1 MIFLF
6 CGVAWI
12 SLWGQVLGV
21 LVQDQDL
28 RRLVMPA
35 IYKSGASLAHEY
47 RCRQRHGSSSWM
59 HDELRLVRE
68 SSIRPLELVG
78 YFGDVTVQKQ
88 MEDRLAALTRL
99 CAVRSRINAAIVRF
113 RAPQELYQ
121 EVVRVAVEEGRF
133 CMVWMGAVDEEAHR
147 LVPVAQAGKVEGY
160 LDGIVVSTLDVPEG
174 RGPSGVAVREGRVQ
188 VVNDWEHDPRVALW
202 REGALRRGY
211 RASGAFP
218 LRCYSRVVAVLSLY
232 ADTPGFFDDDEVRL
246 LTAMS
251 EDLSFALTVMAEQ
264 QKCLAAEQAVQTSAD
279 RYRAM
284 ATASG
289 QIVWITDAAGRVT
302 EVSPS
307 WQGLTGQTPGEALG
321 RGWQE
326 ALHPDDLN
334 RTKQAWSRAVAEMS
348 PFETE
353 YRLRGH
359 DGGYRDVLAHGVP
372 VMAPEGGIREW
383 VGVCI
388 DITARKQAEA
398 ALKESENKYRELVED
413 ANSIILRWTREG
425 EITFLNE
432 FGLKFFG
439 YPADEI
445 IGRNVVGTIVAERES
460 TGRDLRLLMDKICA
474 DPKSFESNINENI
487 RSNGER
493 VWIAWTNKL
502 IVDSHG
508 QLSEIMSIG
517 SDITARLAAEKA
529 LSRRNE
535 ELAALNALAHRVNA
549 GLSLAEVVAAALDRA
564 FYPASPDLA
573 MLYLREDDRLVLQG
587 VRPELLPPSW
597 DEAQLRMGECLCGLA
612 LKERKPVYSL
622 DIHADPRC
630 TMTARKEAGMR
641 SFAALPLL
649 SGKRVLGVVG
659 LAWAAAQDA
668 EAAQAGF
675 LETVV
680 GEIAMGLHNALLYRD
695 LQQHSRELDR
705 RVRER
710 TEQLQ
715 AANKELEAF
724 AYSISHD
731 LRAPLRAVSGFAQ
744 IIARRHRGALNE
756 EGQHYVDNIV
766 LAGERMGCLIDDL
779 LAYSRLGRQALQL
792 RPVALGG
799 VLSQAI
805 SNLADRVAA
814 TGATI
819 NLPEDWPVVSGTQT
833 LLQQIFTNLLGNA
846 LTYRQPDVAP
856 DLRVT
861 WTTEDGQVILA
872 VADNGIGIAPEYQE
886 KIFNVFQRLHSDE
899 EYPGTGIGLAIVKKA
914 TEMLG
919 GRVWVES
926 AVGQG
931 STFFVKLPKE

>member
-1 MIFLF
+1 M
-6 CGVAWI
+6 
-12 SLWGQVLGV
+12 
-21 LVQDQDL
+21 
-28 RRLVMPA
+28 
-35 IYKSGASLAHEY
+35 
-47 RCRQRHGSSSWM
+47 
-59 HDELRLVRE
+59 
-68 SSIRPLELVG
+68 
-78 YFGDVTVQKQ
+78 DVTERKQ

-99 CAVRSRINAAIVRF
+99 CAVHSRINAAIVRL
-113 RAPQELYQ
+113 RDPQDLYE
-121 EVVRVAVEEGRF
+121 EVARVAVEEGRF
-133 CMVWMGAVDEEAHR
+133 RMVWIGEVDEEAHR
-147 LVPVAQAGKVEGY
+147 VAPVAQAGKVDGY
-160 LDGIVVSTLDVPEG
+160 LDGIVVSTLDIPEG
-174 RGPSGVAVREGRVQ
+174 RNPSGVAVREGRVQ
-188 VVNDWEHDPRVALW
+188 VVNDLGHDPQWVLW
-202 REGALRRGY
+202 LEGALRRGY
-211 RASGAFP
+211 RSAAAFP

-232 ADTPGFFDDDEVRL
+232 ADTPGFFDNEEVRL
-246 LTAMS
+246 LTALS
-251 EDLSFALTVMAEQ
+251 EDLSFALTAMAEQ
-264 QKCLAAEQAVQTSAD
+264 QKRLAAEQAVQTSAD

-289 QIVWITDAAGRVT
+289 QVIWITDAAGRVT

-307 WQGLTGQTPGEALG
+307 WKDLTGQTPGEALG

-334 RTKQAWSRAVAEMS
+334 RTKQAWFRAVAEMS

-353 YRLRGH
+353 CRLRSH
-359 DGGYRDVLAHGVP
+359 DGGYRDFLAHGVP

-425 EITFLNE
+425 EITFLNG

-460 TGRDLRLLMDKICA
+460 TGRDLQLLMDKICA
-474 DPKSFESNINENI
+474 DPKSFETNINENI

-502 IVDSHG
+502 IVDSQG

-573 MLYLREDDRLVLQG
+573 MFYLREDDRLVLQG
-587 VRPELLPPSW
+587 VRPELPALSR
-597 DEAQLRMGECLCGLA
+597 DEAQLRMGECLCGMA
-612 LKERKPVYSL
+612 LKEGKPVYSP
-622 DIHADPRC
+622 DIRADPRC
-630 TMTARKEAGMR
+630 TMTACKEAGMR
-641 SFAALPLL
+641 FFAALPLV
-649 SGKRVLGVVG
+649 SGERVLGVLG
-659 LAWAAAQDA
+659 LSWATA
-668 EAAQAGF
+668 EESAQAGF
-675 LETVV
+675 LETIV

-744 IIARRHRGALNE
+744 IIARRHRAALNA

-766 LAGERMGCLIDDL
+766 LAGERMGTLIDDL
-779 LAYSRLGRQALQL
+779 LAYSRLGRQALKS
-792 RPVALGG
+792 RPVDLGR

-805 SNLADRVAA
+805 NNLADRVAA
-814 TGATI
+814 TGAMI
-819 NLPEDWPVVSGTQT
+819 NLPEDWPVVSGDQT
-833 LLQQIFTNLLGNA
+833 LLQQIFTNLLDNA
-846 LTYRQPDVAP
+846 LIYRQPDVAP

-861 WTTEDGQVILA
+861 WTIEDGQVILA

-899 EYPGTGIGLAIVKKA
+899 DYPGTGIGLAIVKKA
-914 TEMLG
+914 AETLG

-931 STFFVKLPKE
+931 STFFVKLPKG

>member
-1 MIFLF
+1 
-6 CGVAWI
+6 
-12 SLWGQVLGV
+12 
-21 LVQDQDL
+21 
-28 RRLVMPA
+28 
-35 IYKSGASLAHEY
+35 
-47 RCRQRHGSSSWM
+47 M
-59 HDELRLVRE
+59 HDELRLVRVSE
-68 SSIRPLELVG
+68 GWPQELVG
-78 YFGDVTVQKQ
+78 YRVDVTEHKQ

-99 CAVRSRINAAIVRF
+99 YAVRSRINAAIGRL
-113 RAPQELYQ
+113 RDLQKLYE
-121 EVVRVAVEEGRF
+121 EVARVAVEEGRF
-133 CMVWMGAVDEEAHR
+133 RMVWIGAVDEEAHR
-147 LVPVAQAGKVEGY
+147 VAPVAQAGKVEGY
-160 LDGIVVSTLDVPEG
+160 LDGFVVSTLDVPEG
-174 RGPSGVAVREGRVQ
+174 RGPTGIAVREGRVQ
-188 VVNDWEHDPRVALW
+188 VVNDWEHDSRVALW

-218 LRCYSRVVAVLSLY
+218 LRRNSRVVAVLSLY
-232 ADTPGFFDDDEVRL
+232 ADTPGFFDDDQVRL
-246 LTAMS
+246 LTALS
-251 EDLSFALTVMAEQ
+251 EDLSFALTAMAEEE
-264 QKCLAAEQAVQTSAD
+264 KRRTDEQAVQTSAD
-279 RYRAM
+279 RYRAI
-284 ATASG
+284 AKASG
-289 QIVWITDAAGRVT
+289 QVVWITDAAGRVT
-302 EVSPS
+302 EFSSS
-307 WQGLTGQTPGEALG
+307 WQVLTGQTPGEALG

-326 ALHPDDLN
+326 VLHPDDRK
-334 RTKQAWSRAVAEMS
+334 RTEQAWSRAVAEMS

-353 YRLRGH
+353 YRLRGR
-359 DGGYRDVLAHGVP
+359 DGVYRDFWAHGVP

-388 DITARKQAEA
+388 DITERKQAEA
-398 ALKESENKYRELVED
+398 ALKESENKYRELVEN
-413 ANSIILRWTREG
+413 ANSIILRWTPKG

-439 YPADEI
+439 YPEDEI
-445 IGRNVVGTIVAERES
+445 IGRNVVGTIVAERET
-460 TGRDLRLLMDKICA
+460 TGRDLQLLMAKICA

-493 VWIAWTNKL
+493 VWIAWTNKT
-502 IVDSHG
+502 IVDSQG

-573 MLYLREDDRLVLQG
+573 LLYLREDDRLILQG
-587 VRPELLPPSW
+587 VRPELLALSR
-597 DEAQLRMGECLCGLA
+597 DEAQLGMGECLCGLV
-612 LKERKPVYSL
+612 LKEGKPVYSP
-622 DIHADPRC
+622 DIHADSRC
-630 TMTARKEAGMR
+630 TMTACKEAGMR

-649 SGKRVLGVVG
+649 SGERVLGVLG
-659 LAWAAAQDA
+659 LAWAEAQDV
-668 EAAQAGF
+668 EGQAGF

-680 GEIAMGLHNALLYRD
+680 DEIAMGLNNALLYRD
-695 LQQHSRELDR
+695 LQQHSKELDR

-744 IIARRHRGALNE
+744 IIARRHRAALNE

-766 LAGERMGCLIDDL
+766 LAGERMGSLIDDL
-779 LAYSRLGRQALQL
+779 LAYSRLGRQSLKLQ
-792 RPVALGG
+792 PVALGV

-805 SNLADRVAA
+805 NDLADRVAA

-819 NLPEDWPVVSGTQT
+819 NLPGDWPVVLGDQT
-833 LLQQIFTNLLGNA
+833 LLQQIFTNLLDNA
-846 LTYRQPDVAP
+846 LIYRQPDVAP

-861 WTTEDGQVILA
+861 WTIEDGQVILA
-872 VADNGIGIAPEYQE
+872 VADNGIGIASECQE

-899 EYPGTGIGLAIVKKA
+899 DYPGTGIGLAIVKKA

-931 STFFVKLPKE
+931 STFFVKLPEG

>member
-1 MIFLF
+1 
-6 CGVAWI
+6 
-12 SLWGQVLGV
+12 
-21 LVQDQDL
+21 LVQVS
-28 RRLVMPA
+28 R
-35 IYKSGASLAHEY
+35 G
-47 RCRQRHGSSSWM
+47 
-59 HDELRLVRE
+59 
-68 SSIRPLELVG
+68 RPQELVG
-78 YFGDVTVQKQ
+78 YLVDVTERKQ
-88 MEDRLAALTRL
+88 TEDRLAALNRL
-99 CAVRSRINAAIVRF
+99 YAVHSRINAAIVRL
-113 RAPQELYQ
+113 RSPQELYQ

-133 CMVWMGAVDEEAHR
+133 PMVWLGVVDEGAHR

-160 LDGIVVSTLDVPEG
+160 LDGIAVSYLDTPEG
-174 RGPSGVAVREGRVQ
+174 LNPIALAVREGRVQ
-188 VVNDWEHDPRVALW
+188 VVNDWEHDPRVARW

-218 LRCYSRVVAVLSLY
+218 LRCNSRVVAVLSLY
-232 ADTPGFFDDDEVRL
+232 ADTPGFFDTDEIRL
-246 LTAMS
+246 LTALS
-251 EDLSFALTVMAEQ
+251 DDLSFALTAMAEQ
-264 QKCLAAEQAVQTSAD
+264 QKHLAAGQAVQKSAD

-284 ATASG
+284 AKASG
-289 QIVWITDAAGRVT
+289 KVVWITDAAGRIT

-307 WQGLTGQTPGEALG
+307 WQSLTGQTPAETLG

-326 ALHPDDLN
+326 ALHPDDRE
-334 RTKQAWSRAVAEMS
+334 RTKQAWSRAVAEVS
-348 PFETE
+348 PFATE

-359 DGGYRDVLAHGVP
+359 DGVYRDFLAHGVP

-398 ALKESENKYRELVED
+398 ALKESENKYRELVEN

-439 YPADEI
+439 YSEDEI
-445 IGRNVVGTIVAERES
+445 IGRNVVGTIVAEKES
-460 TGRDLRLLMDKICA
+460 TGRDLQLLMAKIRA
-474 DPKSFESNINENI
+474 DPKTFESNLNENI

-493 VWIAWTNKL
+493 VWIAWTNKV
-502 IVDSHG
+502 IVDSQSH
-508 QLSEIMSIG
+508 LSEIMSIG

-529 LSRRNE
+529 LNRRNE
-535 ELAALNALAHRVNA
+535 ELAALNALAHRVNT

-564 FYPASPDLA
+564 FYPTSPDLA
-573 MLYLREDDRLVLQG
+573 LLYLREDDRLVLQG
-587 VRPELLPPSW
+587 ARPELLALSR
-597 DEAQLRMGECLCGLA
+597 DEAQLGMGQCLCGLA
-612 LKERKPVYSL
+612 LKEGQPVYSP

-630 TMTARKEAGMR
+630 TMAACKEAGMR

-649 SGKRVLGVVG
+649 SGELVLGVLG
-659 LAWAAAQDA
+659 LAWAAAQDV
-668 EAAQAGF
+668 EAQAGF

-680 GEIAMGLHNALLYRD
+680 SEIAMGLHNALLYRD

-724 AYSISHD
+724 GYSISHD

-744 IIARRHRGALNE
+744 IIARRHRAALNE
-756 EGQHYVDNIV
+756 EGQHYIDNIV

-779 LAYSRLGRQALQL
+779 LAYSRLGRQSLKL
-792 RPVALGG
+792 RPLALGG

-805 SNLADRVAA
+805 NNLAGRVAA

-819 NLPEDWPVVSGTQT
+819 NLPGDWPVVLGDQT
-833 LLQQIFTNLLGNA
+833 LLQQIFTNLLDNA
-846 LTYRQPDVAP
+846 LTYRQPGVAS

-861 WTTEDGQVILA
+861 WTIEDGQVILA
-872 VADNGIGIAPEYQE
+872 VADNGIGIPPEYQK

-914 TEMLG
+914 AEML
-919 GRVWVES
+919 E
-926 AVGQG
+926 AG
-931 STFFVKLPKE
+931 SGWNQQLARAALFL